1 MKNYGEGQL
10 IFNECETEECVL
22 TELMPKM
29 YFLETLIFK
38 NMNDTAVRRLVLFQ
52 IIFKPEFLE
61 IQNINIMILTNC
73 GYQY

>member
-1 MKNYGEGQL
+1 
-10 IFNECETEECVL
+10 
-22 TELMPKM
+22 
-29 YFLETLIFK
+29 
-38 NMNDTAVRRLVLFQ
+38 MNDTAVRRLVLFQ